1 MAYRASAQFYDL
13 FALGKEEEQAFYR
26 ILAQEAGSPA
36 LELGVGTGIFAFALA
51 ENGITVVGLEQS
63 REMLQE
69 ARKKLQQAPPEIAR
83 RLLLIS
89 GDMSGFQLN
98 QQFRMIYIPS
108 GSFQYLVTR
117 KQQLGCLRSVKTHLH
132 EEGSFVFDVWVGES
146 DTTGTWRRL
155 ETVSLPEGGSV
166 TRSLSTRIQESENLI
181 DTVLRF
187 DVQNDEGRITDTFY
201 DWSKLAV
208 LTVED
213 VKFLL
218 AESHF
223 QVETMY
229 STFTRKPWKPDSK
242 RAIFVTEPI

>member
-1 MAYRASAQFYDL
+1 MTYRASAQFYDL
-13 FALGKEEEQAFYR
+13 FALGKEEEKSFYR
-26 ILAQEAGSPA
+26 MLAQEAGSPA
-36 LELGVGTGIFAFALA
+36 LELGVGTGIFAFSLA
-51 ENGITVVGLEQS
+51 EEGITVVGLEKS

-83 RLLLIS
+83 RLLFIAGDIS
-89 GDMSGFQLN
+89 NFHLD
-98 QQFRMIYIPS
+98 QQFRIIYIPS

-117 KQQLGCLRSVKTHLH
+117 RQQLGCLRSVKAHLH
-132 EEGSFVFDVWVGES
+132 KEGSFVFDIWVGES
-146 DTTGTWRRL
+146 DTSGIWRRL

-166 TRSLSTRIQESENLI
+166 TRSISTHLQESENLI
-181 DTVLRF
+181 DIVLRF
-187 DVQNDEGRITDTFY
+187 DIQNDDGRITDTFY

-223 QVETMY
+223 QVETIY
-229 STFTRKPWKPDSK
+229 SDFSRKPWKAESN
-242 RAIFVTEPI
+242 RAIFVTEPL

>member
-1 MAYRASAQFYDL
+1 MAYHASAQFYDL
-13 FALGKEEEQAFYR
+13 FALGKEEEQSFYR
-26 ILAQEAGSPA
+26 LLAQEAGSPA

-51 ENGITVVGLEQS
+51 EDGITVVGLEQS

-69 ARKKLQQAPPEIAR
+69 ARKKLQKAPPEIAR
-83 RLLLIS
+83 RILFIA
-89 GDMSGFQLN
+89 GDMSKFQLD
-98 QQFRMIYIPS
+98 QKFRMIYIPS

-117 KQQLGCLRSVKTHLH
+117 KEQLGCLRSVKAHLH
-132 EEGSFVFDVWVGES
+132 EEGSFVFDVWVGAS
-146 DTTGTWRRL
+146 DTTGIWRRL
-155 ETVSLPEGGSV
+155 ETLPLAEGGSA
-166 TRSLSTRIQESENLI
+166 TRSISTRLLEKEKII

-187 DVQNDEGRITDTFY
+187 DVQNEEGRITDTFY

-223 QVETMY
+223 QVETIY
-229 STFTRKPWKPDSK
+229 SSFTRKPWEPESN
-242 RAIFVTEPI
+242 RAIFVAEPI